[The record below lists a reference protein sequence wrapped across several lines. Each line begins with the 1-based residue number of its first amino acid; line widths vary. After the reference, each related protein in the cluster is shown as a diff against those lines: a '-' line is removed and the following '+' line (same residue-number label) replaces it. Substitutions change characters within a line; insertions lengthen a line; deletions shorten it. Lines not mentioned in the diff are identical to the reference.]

1 MAASNLGKVFVEL
14 ALDDKVYK
22 QNLAETLTSATA
34 TAKGIETSWRVLG
47 QKSDA
52 IYEQQRRSAENAY
65 TLIKNAATST
75 AQDIIRAEEA
85 KSERIKSI
93 NNQQFGQQTTAIEKL
108 KSNWVAASAAVVT
121 AWTLIGKA
129 MSYAEMGAKD
139 MRIESSFNV
148 MAEASGVAA
157 DAMLENMQ
165 RATKGTVEKSELMQK
180 ATKLML
186 QGYNTEQ
193 IERLSR
199 VAGTAAIY
207 AGQSTAEAFDGLT
220 DAIANRMP
228 KALVRYGAITR
239 EQMKIVTAAIEGGAD
254 AMALQELAVTNLEL
268 KQKML
273 TGTQNDAIVS
283 IQQFKVQLGETKEA
297 IGKFIIGGAQKLYG
311 MFQWIASGA
320 ITAASAIPKFMQW
333 VSELSAWVNNK
344 IGNTGMASVASR
356 DAASWKA
363 TYESMAN
370 AAGDLANKAVNNIT
384 GQADASA
391 KASKSEI
398 ADAQKKVDAQM
409 ALMKKYAGAKEAQ
422 TEEEKRL
429 HAILRS
435 KTDEN
440 IRSYEKET
448 AAAEHSAKMKTL
460 YGMNELNYALS
471 VIDQKETALNRWYDS
486 QSSAIIKYEK
496 DVNRQQAA
504 LNSLYADYEK
514 KWEGLEN
521 QKAET
526 AAKVD
531 NFRRE
536 IIKTSH
542 DWEIIQ
548 RDKVLEEDR
557 TQGGQR
563 VGIAQSTWD
572 QIYEYQQLTGEKIK
586 KDQIEDIDLMLSEYK
601 DTYAGGIKSALYDIQ
616 KEAMTAGKASYSLT
630 KDFAAQSKDTLSNIL
645 FDGIKGDMKSFSDYF
660 SKFTD
665 SLLKAFTD
673 MVAQM
678 VAQKMML
685 SIFGGGSSGGGGG
698 ILGSIL
704 GGVSGMSNS
713 GDSVLSDWG
722 GWSIGANGFAM
733 QSGRRLAFAAGGIV
747 SGPTIFPMANGGAGL
762 MGEAGPEAIM
772 PLKRLSDGK
781 LGVASTGSNIT
792 VNVPIS
798 GISDKSLVTDLKKSI
813 EERVVE
819 VIRRHS

>member
-1 MAASNLGKVFVEL
+1 MASNLGKVYVEL

-22 QNLAETLTSATA
+22 QKLAETLTSVTA

-75 AQDIIRAEEA
+75 ARDIIRAEEA
-85 KSERIKSI
+85 KNEKISRI
-93 NNQQFGQQTTAIEKL
+93 NDQQFGHQATAIEKL
-108 KSNWVAASAAVVT
+108 KSNWLAASAAVVA
-121 AWTLIGKA
+121 AWALIGKA
-129 MSYAEMGAKD
+129 MSYAELGAKD
-139 MRIESSFNV
+139 MKIESSFNV
-148 MAEASGVAA
+148 MAEAAGVAA
-157 DAMLENMQ
+157 DVVLENMQ
-165 RATKGTVEKSELMQK
+165 RATKGTIEQSELMQK

-186 QGYNTEQ
+186 QGYNAEQ
-193 IERLSR
+193 IERLSK

-207 AGQSTAEAFDGLT
+207 AGQSTAEAFDGLA
-220 DAIANRMP
+220 DAMANRMP
-228 KALVRYGAITR
+228 KALVRMGAITR

-254 AMALQELAVTNLEL
+254 SMALYELAMANLEL

-273 TGTQNDAIVS
+273 TGTQNTASVS
-283 IQQFKVQLGETKEA
+283 IQQFKVQLEETKEA

-356 DAASWKA
+356 DAASMKA
-363 TYESMAN
+363 TYESMSN

-384 GQADASA
+384 GQADAAA

-398 ADAQKKVDAQM
+398 ADAQKKVDTQM

-422 TEEEKRL
+422 TEEEKRR

-435 KTDEN
+435 VSDEN
-440 IRSYEKET
+440 NRAYEKET

-460 YGMNELNYALS
+460 LGMNELNYSLN
-471 VIDQKETALNRWYDS
+471 VIDQKETALNKWYEY
-486 QSSAIIKYEK
+486 QSSAIMKYEK
-496 DVNRQQAA
+496 DVDRQQAA

-514 KWEGLEN
+514 KWESLEN
-521 QKAET
+521 QKEET
-526 AAKVD
+526 TARVD

-536 IIKTSH
+536 IIVSSR

-548 RDKVLEEDR
+548 RDTLLEDER
-557 TQGGQR
+557 TKGGQR
-563 VGIAQSTWD
+563 VKIAESTWD
-572 QIYEYQQLTGEKIK
+572 QIYEYEQLTGEKIK
-586 KDQIEDIDLMLSEYK
+586 KDQIDNIDLMLSEYK
-601 DTYAGGIKSALYDIQ
+601 DTYAGGVKSALYDIQ
-616 KEAMTAGKASYSLT
+616 KDAMTVGKASYSLT
-630 KDFAAQSKDTLSNIL
+630 KDFATQSKDTLSNVL

-678 VAQKMML
+678 VAQKMMQ

-704 GGVSGMSNS
+704 GGISGMSNS

-733 QSGRRLAFAAGGIV
+733 QGGRRLAFAAGGIV
-747 SGPTIFPMANGGAGL
+747 NGPTIFPMAGGMGL

-798 GISDKSLVTDLKKSI
+798 GITDKSLVTDLKNSI